1 MKPYPQRNLS
11 RDKRIFNY
19 RLSRARR
26 IIENTFGILASR
38 FRILL
43 RTINLNP
50 EKNRNNLPAAIYIIF
65 YEKIKWKYF

>member
-11 RDKRIFNY
+11 RDKRNFNY

-50 EKNRNNLPAAIYIIF
+50 EKNRNNCSFLMPF
-65 YEKIKWKYF
+65 T